1 MAEHKIPA
9 MMIGEVVSDQFRI
22 TFNDE
27 LLIQNQIQ
35 SLKACWRNGFR
46 DYFTKT

>member
-1 MAEHKIPA
+1 
-9 MMIGEVVSDQFRI
+9 MIGEVISDQFRI

-27 LLIQNQIQ
+27 ILIEDQIQ

-46 DYFTKT
+46 EYFTKT